1 MRLQTIFIKIVVIF
15 AKIFLL
21 IMEGFITFIF
31 ITIVGFYA
39 LGLIGRLLLKYWVRK
54 KQREFSQQFGQ
65 NPNAGGFYKQ
75 YTWGASRASGND
87 TQQKT
92 KEGEVKIEQTA
103 SAKPKKVSKDVGD
116 YVDYEEIK

>member
-1 MRLQTIFIKIVVIF
+1 
-15 AKIFLL
+15 
-21 IMEGFITFIF
+21 MEGFISFIF
-31 ITIVGFYA
+31 FTIVGFYA

-65 NPNAGGFYKQ
+65 GANPGGFYKQ
-75 YTWGASRASGND
+75 YTWGARQAPGND
-87 TQQKT
+87 RQQKP

-103 SAKPKKVSKDVGD
+103 STKPKKVSKEVGD